1 MLGLLLLFLFFY
13 YTMTADNRLS
23 EWVNTYTSELY
34 SWAYHKVSD
43 SELAKDL
50 VQDTFLAAAEK
61 IDGFK
66 GESSP
71 KTWLF
76 SILNHKIID
85 YYRRKINH
93 PVSIDNQ
100 SLSTFFDE
108 NGYWISD
115 KKPNDW
121 HEEDQNL
128 LDNND
133 FQEILN
139 KCLDDL
145 PENWN
150 ICVRLKY
157 LSEKSGEE
165 ICQEM
170 DIAPTNLWQ
179 IIHRAKVALRE
190 CVENNWFK
198 N

>member
-1 MLGLLLLFLFFY
+1 MA
-13 YTMTADNRLS
+13 ADYRLS
-23 EWVNTYTSELY
+23 QWVETYTSELY
-34 SWAYHKVSD
+34 SWASHKVSD
-43 SELAKDL
+43 SELARDL

-61 IDGFK
+61 IESFK
-66 GESSP
+66 GDSSP

-85 YYRRKINH
+85 YYRRKTNQ

-100 SLSTFFDE
+100 SFSVYFDE
-108 NGYWISD
+108 EGNWRSD
-115 KKPNDW
+115 KKPKDW
-121 HEEDQNL
+121 QEDEKNL
-128 LDNND
+128 LDDND
-133 FQEILN
+133 FKEILQ
-139 KCLDDL
+139 KCLDAL
-145 PENWN
+145 PENWS

-179 IIHRAKVALRE
+179 IIHRAKIQLRE

-198 N
+198 K